1 MTDAEQRE
9 AARQFANKW
18 MRRGNE
24 EIVSI
29 IFRKII
35 SLVIKQSIERFFDTV
50 TDQIFEIIL
59 YEILV
64 KLYNVVRHRYCLLG
78 RFGVVT

>member
-1 MTDAEQRE
+1 MTGTVAL
-9 AARQFANKW
+9 AGARTLVF
-18 MRRGNE
+18 
-24 EIVSI
+24 VSVH
-29 IFRKII
+29 KLI

-50 TDQIFEIIL
+50 TYQIFEIIL

-78 RFGVVT
+78 GFCVVT